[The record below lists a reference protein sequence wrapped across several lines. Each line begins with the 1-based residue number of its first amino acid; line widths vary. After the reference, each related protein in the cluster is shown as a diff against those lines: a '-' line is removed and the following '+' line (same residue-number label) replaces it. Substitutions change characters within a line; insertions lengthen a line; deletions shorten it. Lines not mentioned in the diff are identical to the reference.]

1 MKRTG
6 AAGQKAAAVVK
17 GIGALI
23 IPSDIENMGKKTIL
37 IVEDD
42 SVVRDLIKCVLEQ
55 EYHILEASTYSDAV
69 EHNRNHIDLAIVDYS
84 LPDGDGF
91 DALKAV
97 RKKNPAMPAIMITA
111 YGHEMLAIKALRE
124 KLADYIKKPL
134 SLKNLKMKVAEILD
148 GKKNNEQ
155 HEEVNDKGGFITE
168 GIMAYIENNY
178 MQGITRS
185 RLAKLFSIDRF
196 KLSKIFNKK
205 AGQSIPAYLSTI
217 RLKKAAELL
226 KRSDLCIAET
236 AYFVGFESVEHFSRL
251 FKKQYG
257 VPPKEYCR
265 LK

>member
-17 GIGALI
+17 GIGAII
-23 IPSDIENMGKKTIL
+23 IPSDNENMEKKTIL

-55 EYHILEASTYSDAV
+55 GYHILEAASYSEAV
-69 EHNRNHIDLAIVDYS
+69 EHNKNHIDLAIIDYS

-91 DALKAV
+91 DVLNTI
-97 RKKNPAMPAIMITA
+97 RKKNSAIPALMITA
-111 YGHEMLAIKALRE
+111 YGHETLAIKALRE
-124 KLADYIKKPL
+124 KITDYIKKPL
-134 SLKNLKMKVAEILD
+134 SLKYLKMKVAEILD
-148 GKKNNEQ
+148 GKKAKEQ
-155 HEEVNDKGGFITE
+155 HEEINDKDGFIIE
-168 GIMAYIENNY
+168 GIVAYIENNY

-185 RLAKLFSIDRF
+185 GLAKMFSIDRH
-196 KLSKIFNKK
+196 KLSKLFNKK
-205 AGQSIPAYLSTI
+205 AGQSIPAYLNTI
-217 RLKKAAELL
+217 RLQKAAELL
-226 KRSDLCIAET
+226 KRPEQCIAEI

-257 VPPKEYCR
+257 APPKEFYR